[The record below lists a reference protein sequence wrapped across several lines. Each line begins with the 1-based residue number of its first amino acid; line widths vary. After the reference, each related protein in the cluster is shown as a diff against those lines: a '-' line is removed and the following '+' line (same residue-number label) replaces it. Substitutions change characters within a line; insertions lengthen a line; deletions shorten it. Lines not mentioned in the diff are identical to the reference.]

1 MNLSEFQDAY
11 EDVERIQGALLTAP
25 ISELTMRTPVFID
38 AGASAVEAVEA
49 MNEHHIG
56 CLLVQHHGRLAGI
69 FTERDVLTRVV
80 FQDGNRA
87 MTVSEV
93 MTPKPETLRAHDSLA
108 FALNR
113 MSDGGYRHVPIVDRN
128 GNAVGVLSVK
138 DIVNFLVD
146 LFPEDVLNLP
156 PTPEL
161 GIAKDADGG

>member
-11 EDVERIQGALLTAP
+11 EDIERIHGALLTAP
-25 ISELTMRTPVFID
+25 ISELSMRQPVRID
-38 AGASAVEAVEA
+38 ASASVVDAVDA

-56 CLLVQHHGRLAGI
+56 CLLVERQGQLVGI

-87 MTVSEV
+87 MKVEDV
-93 MTPKPETLRAHDSLA
+93 MTPNPETLRATDSLA

-113 MSDGGYRHVPIVDRN
+113 MSDGGYRHVPIVDGV
-128 GNAVGVLSVK
+128 GNPVGVLSVK

-146 LFPEDVLNLP
+146 LYPEDVLNLP
-156 PTPEL
+156 PTPDL
-161 GIAKDADGG
+161 GIPKDVDGA

>member
-25 ISELTMRTPVFID
+25 VSELSMREPVLID
-38 AGASAVEAVEA
+38 ATASVVDAVDA

-56 CLLVQHHGRLAGI
+56 CLLVQRHGKLVGI

-80 FQDGNRA
+80 FLEGNRA
-87 MTVSEV
+87 MKVSDA
-93 MTPKPETLRAHDSLA
+93 MTPNPETLRATDSLA

-113 MSDGGYRHVPIVDRN
+113 MSDGGYRHVPIVDRD

-156 PTPEL
+156 PTPDL

>member
-1 MNLSEFQDAY
+1 MSLSEFQDAY
-11 EDVERIQGALLTAP
+11 EDIERIHGALMSAP
-25 ISELTMRTPVFID
+25 ISELSMRPPVLID
-38 AGASAVEAVEA
+38 ASASVVEAVDA

-56 CLLVQHHGRLAGI
+56 CLLVQRNGKLVGI

-80 FQDGNRA
+80 FHEGNRA
-87 MTVSEV
+87 LKVEAV
-93 MTPKPETLRAHDSLA
+93 MTPNPETLRASDSLA

-113 MSDGGYRHVPIVDRN
+113 MSDGGYRHVPIVDRA
-128 GNAVGVLSVK
+128 GAPVGVLSVK
-138 DIVNFLVD
+138 DIVNFVVD